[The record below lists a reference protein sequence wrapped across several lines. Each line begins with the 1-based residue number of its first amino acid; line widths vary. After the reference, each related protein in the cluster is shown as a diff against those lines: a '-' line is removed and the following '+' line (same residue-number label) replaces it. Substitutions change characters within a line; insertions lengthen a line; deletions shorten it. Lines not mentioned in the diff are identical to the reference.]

1 MASTGWVP
9 SGLFASRK
17 NTYTK
22 VFLHTPACY
31 GFTIIAEVIPGR
43 EPMFY
48 EHSGQSKKQS
58 PYWTGCSEMTMLTF
72 GNIQHILVTGSPA
85 LTGRYEFPPFRSP
98 AAGRAWPAAIL
109 DKVYSAEGV
118 RASIDNGKRWA
129 AVAFTRNGLRLPGV
143 IEPSPVS
150 FPGEFH
156 QGIVAQTQIPGDTG
170 TNHFGYSN
178 QSFQP
183 VIKGSDDE
191 PRGHGEVGRYLQSV
205 SKEIVDTIAARSLKD
220 MPIVRGANAYMFDS
234 GALRSRGVGESELP
248 PGSTVALRPST
259 LWQRTKSKWV
269 VAFAI
274 AGCLSA
280 LGSYVRLKRR
290 RDRQLALGGMLIRA
304 QERER
309 SRIASEI
316 HDDFSQ
322 RLAVMALELENAE
335 EAIAASPGEAVRQ
348 VHNILNS
355 ASELG
360 ADLHTLSHRLHSS
373 TLERLGLV
381 PGVTA
386 LCKEFAVQQ
395 GIEVDLLTHDVP
407 RSVHPDAALCLFR
420 IVQEGLRNLKKH
432 SGATKARVRL
442 GRTGGKLYVSV
453 SDEGIGFELH
463 DLEEKAGLG
472 IRSMEERASLMGGRF
487 EIHSKP
493 GKGTRIEASIPI
505 IQRKTAQREARPVA
519 DQFTG
524 YGSD

>member
-1 MASTGWVP
+1 
-9 SGLFASRK
+9 
-17 NTYTK
+17 
-22 VFLHTPACY
+22 
-31 GFTIIAEVIPGR
+31 
-43 EPMFY
+43 
-48 EHSGQSKKQS
+48 
-58 PYWTGCSEMTMLTF
+58 MLAF
-72 GNIQHILVTGSPA
+72 DDIQHILLTRALA
-85 LTGRYEFPPFRSP
+85 LTGRYEFPSFSGP
-98 AAGRAWPAAIL
+98 AARRAWLAAIL
-109 DKVYSAEGV
+109 DKVYRAEAV
-118 RASIDNGKRWA
+118 RASINSDKRWVT
-129 AVAFTRNGLRLPGV
+129 VAFTRNGLCVLGV
-143 IEPSPVS
+143 TEPSLTS
-150 FPGEFH
+150 FPWEFH
-156 QGIVAQTQIPGDTG
+156 QGIVARAQILGDTQ
-170 TNHFGYSN
+170 TNHFVYRGRS
-178 QSFQP
+178 SQP

-191 PRGHGEVGRYLQSV
+191 PTGHGRVDGYLQRCA
-205 SKEIVDTIAARSLKD
+205 KEGETVDTIAARGLYAEGPQD

-234 GALRSRGVGESELP
+234 DALRSWRFRESDLP
-248 PGSTVALRPST
+248 PGSTVLFRPPT

-269 VAFAI
+269 AGVAI
-274 AGCLSA
+274 VGCLSA
-280 LGSYVRLKRR
+280 LVSYVRLKRR
-290 RDRQLALGGMLIRA
+290 RDRQRALGGMLIRA

-335 EAIAASPGEAVRQ
+335 EAIGASPDEAVRQ

-381 PGVTA
+381 PGITA

-395 GIEVDLLTHDVP
+395 GIQIDLLTDDVP

-432 SGATKARVRL
+432 SGATRGQVRL
-442 GRTGGKLYVSV
+442 GRTGGKLFVSV

-463 DLEEKAGLG
+463 DLAEKTGLG

-487 EIHSKP
+487 EIHSKL

-505 IQRKTAQREARPVA
+505 IESKKALHEGHPVA
-519 DQFTG
+519 NQSTRF
-524 YGSD
+524 SNH